1 MFRILGDVPVEP
13 FVPVK
18 NDPSPLWWILGVV
31 AGVAAVT
38 AIVIVI
44 LVRAKKKGGN

>member
-1 MFRILGDVPVEP
+1 MQILWDDILEPVPLA
-13 FVPVK
+13 
-18 NDPSPLWWILGVV
+18 NDPSPLWWILGIV

-44 LVRAKKKGGN
+44 LVRKKKRGK